1 MPTSN
6 RPFDLVIFDCD
17 GVLVDSEPIIKG
29 AHARVL
35 TACGYPITEDEL
47 VERFCGMSDAEM
59 LATIEHEWGRTLPPS
74 YAERVGV
81 MIQDG
86 FGHSLV
92 AIAGV
97 AEALDSLRLPVCV
110 ASSSVPEQI
119 RRKLALTGLLARF
132 GEDLFSATMVA
143 RGKPAPDLFLYAAQ
157 QFAAAPDRCLVIE
170 DSLLGIEAAIAAG
183 MTAIGFCGGSHCGPE
198 YGDRLL
204 ARGAALVITDMRE
217 LQTAMA
223 KLVQEAFGSHRKYIT
238 VRRNEIL
245 TDPSG
250 RPRTVDF
257 GERMDAEIYLVRHGE
272 TEWNAQGRFQ
282 GCLDSPL
289 TPNGR
294 EQARQ
299 FGMLLAR
306 VLNGYRGVTMH
317 VSPLGRACET
327 AEIVRKYVLVAAPIR
342 EPRIRE
348 VTIGSWDGLTHED
361 IDAGWP
367 GMLHGSDRFNWY
379 FRAPN
384 GEAYDQ
390 AVHRVV
396 TWLAEVQGTVI
407 AVSHGLTGR
416 LIRGAYLGLPRRE
429 ALSLPVPQ
437 DIVWRLADG
446 RIEALRAMTDD

>member
-1 MPTSN
+1 
-6 RPFDLVIFDCD
+6 
-17 GVLVDSEPIIKG
+17 
-29 AHARVL
+29 
-35 TACGYPITEDEL
+35 
-47 VERFCGMSDAEM
+47 
-59 LATIEHEWGRTLPPS
+59 
-74 YAERVGV
+74 
-81 MIQDG
+81 
-86 FGHSLV
+86 
-92 AIAGV
+92 
-97 AEALDSLRLPVCV
+97 
-110 ASSSVPEQI
+110 
-119 RRKLALTGLLARF
+119 
-132 GEDLFSATMVA
+132 
-143 RGKPAPDLFLYAAQ
+143 
-157 QFAAAPDRCLVIE
+157 
-170 DSLLGIEAAIAAG
+170 
-183 MTAIGFCGGSHCGPE
+183 
-198 YGDRLL
+198 
-204 ARGAALVITDMRE
+204 
-217 LQTAMA
+217 
-223 KLVQEAFGSHRKYIT
+223 
-238 VRRNEIL
+238 
-245 TDPSG
+245 
-250 RPRTVDF
+250 
-257 GERMDAEIYLVRHGE
+257 MDAEIYLVRHGE

-327 AEIVRKYVLVAAPIR
+327 AEIVRKYVPVAAPIR

-390 AVHRVV
+390 AVNRVV
-396 TWLAEVQGTVI
+396 AWLAEVQGTVV

-446 RIEALRAMTDD
+446 RIEALRATTDD